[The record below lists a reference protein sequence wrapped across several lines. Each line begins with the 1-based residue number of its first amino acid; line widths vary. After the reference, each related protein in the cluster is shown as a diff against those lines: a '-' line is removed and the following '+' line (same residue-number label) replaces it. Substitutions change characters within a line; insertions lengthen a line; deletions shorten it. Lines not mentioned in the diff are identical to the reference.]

1 MVCRDCAIQ
10 TKHMSVPS
18 AVGLSLPR
26 KDGMDK
32 VHGRTRFTDDLHP
45 PGLLHAALLTS
56 PHSHAAIVSI
66 DTSQAARAPGVRA
79 VVTGADVPIQLG
91 LYLGDKTPL
100 ACGKVRHFGE
110 PVAAVIA
117 DTPHQAEAAATLI
130 EVAFTPLPVVH
141 NVQEALRPG
150 APLIHENMASYAHIP
165 AILPEP
171 GSNVANRTK
180 IRKGDV
186 EAGFASADLT
196 VEQEFSFPPGDH
208 VALEPRAAIAEILA
222 DGTVIIRS
230 STQAPFVVRNLMSIF
245 FHLPPGKIVIVAP
258 LIGGGFG
265 GKAGIQIEGLA
276 YLLSKA
282 VGGKPVRVVNSRE
295 QDIVSSPGHVGLE
308 STVKLGATK
317 DGTLVAMDL
326 LHLFDS
332 GAYADYAVNLSRAGA
347 IACTGPYRVPNVRAD
362 SLCVYTNH
370 PFATAYRGFG
380 HEVIIAIERAL
391 DVLAAKLGMDPVE
404 LRLRNAIRP
413 GDTSP
418 TQSLMDPSTG
428 DLPECIRRAAKMVNW
443 HQGARTELGGSRVRA
458 KGIGCFWKAP
468 AMPTNADAGAV
479 LTFNED
485 GSMNLSSG
493 ILEIGS
499 GTYSCV
505 AQILAERFQDDPR
518 NVHINWEVHTNHS
531 PHDWAT
537 AASRSLFMAGCA
549 ALAAADD
556 AIRQIKRTAAIPL
569 QCAEED
575 LEVAGG
581 RVFVRDDPER
591 GLPLSSVVLGYQY
604 PDGQCAGGQVI
615 GRGNYLPHHLT
626 GIDAE
631 TGAGNPALEWTLGAE
646 AVEVEV
652 DLSDGSFQVLKA
664 VCAMDVG
671 KVINPQLARGNVV
684 GAMAMALGF
693 ATTEGFVFD
702 EHACPLNFQLR
713 DFKVPRFGEEPEYD
727 VSFVETPQTDG
738 PFGARGLGEQ
748 GVLGIPGAVANA
760 ISRAIG
766 RPVDALPIT
775 PERIW
780 RTITGGAE

>member
-1 MVCRDCAIQ
+1 VA
-10 TKHMSVPS
+10 
-18 AVGLSLPR
+18 
-26 KDGMDK
+26 
-32 VHGRTRFTDDLHP
+32 
-45 PGLLHAALLTS
+45 
-56 PHSHAAIVSI
+56 
-66 DTSQAARAPGVRA
+66 
-79 VVTGADVPIQLG
+79 TGADFPIQLG

-117 DTPHQAEAAATLI
+117 DTPHQAEAAASLI
-130 EVAFTPLPVVH
+130 KVVFTPLPVVH
-141 NVQEALRPG
+141 DVREALAPG
-150 APLIHENMASYAHIP
+150 APLIHEKMETYAHIP
-165 AILPEP
+165 AIHPEP

-186 EAGFASADLT
+186 ETGFARADVI
-196 VEQEFSFPPGDH
+196 VEQEFAFPPGDH
-208 VALEPRAAIAEILA
+208 VAMEPRAAIAEILA
-222 DGTVIIRS
+222 DGTVVIRS
-230 STQAPFVVRNLMSIF
+230 STQAPFVVRSLMSIIF
-245 FHLPPGKIVIVAP
+245 NIPPGKIVIVAP
-258 LIGGGFG
+258 PIGGGFG
-265 GKAGIQIEGLA
+265 GKAGIQLEGLA
-276 YLLSKA
+276 YLLSKS
-282 VGGKPVRVVNSRE
+282 VGGKPVRVANSRE
-295 QDIVSSPGHVGLE
+295 QDIVSSPGHIGLE
-308 STVKLGATK
+308 SKVKLGATK

-332 GAYADYAVNLSRAGA
+332 GAYADYAVNVSRAGA

-362 SLCVYTNH
+362 ALCVYTNH

-380 HEVIIAIERAL
+380 HEIIIPIERAM
-391 DVLAAKLGMDPVE
+391 DTLAEKLGMDPVE
-404 LRLRNAIRP
+404 LRLLNAIRP

-418 TQSLMDPSTG
+418 TQSLMDANTG
-428 DLPECIRRAAKMVNW
+428 DLSECIRQAAKMINW
-443 HQGARTELGGSRVRA
+443 DQGAATEGRGGRVRA
-458 KGIGCFWKAP
+458 KGINCFWKAP

-493 ILEIGS
+493 ILEIGA
-499 GTYSCV
+499 GTYSGV
-505 AQILAERFQDDPR
+505 AQILAERFRDDPR
-518 NVHINWEVHTNHS
+518 NVHINWEVHTSHS

-537 AASRSLFMAGCA
+537 AASRSLFMAGRA

-556 AIRQIKRTAAIPL
+556 AIQQIKHIAAAALHCP
-569 QCAEED
+569 EDD

-581 RVFVRDDPER
+581 RVYVRDDPR
-591 GLPLSSVVLGYQY
+591 HGLPLSKVVLGYQY
-604 PDGQCAGGQVI
+604 ADGKCTGGQVI
-615 GRGNYLPHHLT
+615 GRGNYISHGLT

-631 TGAGNPALEWTLGAE
+631 TGEGNPALEWTLGAE

-652 DLSDGSFQVLKA
+652 DLADGSFEVLKA

-702 EHACPLNFQLR
+702 EQACPLNYQLR
-713 DFKVPRFGEEPEYD
+713 DFKIPRFGEEPAYD
-727 VSFVETPQTDG
+727 VSFVETPQSDG

-766 RPVDALPIT
+766 RPIDSLPIT

-780 RTITGGAE
+780 RALGGGGV

>member
-1 MVCRDCAIQ
+1 
-10 TKHMSVPS
+10 MSVLS
-18 AVGLSLPR
+18 VVGSSLPR

-32 VHGRTRFTDDLHP
+32 VHGRTRFTDDFHP

-56 PHSHAAIVSI
+56 SHSHAAIASI
-66 DTSQAARAPGVRA
+66 DTSAAARAPGVRA
-79 VVTGADVPIQLG
+79 VVTGADVPVQLG

-110 PVAAVIA
+110 PVAAVVA
-117 DTPHQAEAAATLI
+117 DTPHQAEAAASLI
-130 EVAFTPLPVVH
+130 KVTYTPLPVVH
-141 NVQEALRPG
+141 GVREALAPG
-150 APLIHENMASYAHIP
+150 APLIHEKMGAYAHIP

-186 EAGFASADLT
+186 EAGFAGADVI

-208 VALEPRAAIAEILA
+208 VAMEPRAAIAEIRA
-222 DGTVIIRS
+222 DGTVVIRS
-230 STQAPFVVRNLMSIF
+230 STQAPFVVRALMSIF
-245 FHLPPGKIVIVAP
+245 FNIPPGKIVIVAP
-258 LIGGGFG
+258 PIGGGFG
-265 GKAGIQIEGLA
+265 GKAGIQLEGLA
-276 YLLSKA
+276 YLLSKS
-282 VGGKPVRVVNSRE
+282 VGGKPVRVANSRE
-295 QDIVSSPGHVGLE
+295 QDIVSSPGHIGLE
-308 STVKLGATK
+308 SKVKLGATK

-332 GAYADYAVNLSRAGA
+332 GVYADYAVNVSRAGA

-380 HEVIIAIERAL
+380 HEIIIAIERAM
-391 DVLAAKLGMDPVE
+391 DTLAEKLGMDPVE
-404 LRLRNAIRP
+404 LRILNAIRP

-428 DLPECIRRAAKMVNW
+428 NLPECIRRAAKMINW
-443 HQGARTELGGSRVRA
+443 DQGASTQGRGGRVRA
-458 KGIGCFWKAP
+458 KGINCFWKAP

-493 ILEIGS
+493 ILEIGA

-505 AQILAERFQDDPR
+505 AQILAERFRDDPR
-518 NVHINWEVHTNHS
+518 NVYINWEVHTSHS

-556 AIRQIKRTAAIPL
+556 AIRQIKRTASAPL
-569 QCAEED
+569 QCPEDD

-581 RVFVRDDPER
+581 RVYVRDDPQH
-591 GLPLSSVVLGYQY
+591 GLPLSKVVLGYQY
-604 PDGQCAGGQVI
+604 ADGKSIGGQVI
-615 GRGNYLPHHLT
+615 GRGNYISRGLT

-631 TGAGNPALEWTLGAE
+631 TGEGNPALEWTLGAE

-652 DLSDGSFQVLKA
+652 DLADGSFEVLKA

-671 KVINPQLARGNVV
+671 KVINPQVARGNVV

-702 EHACPLNFQLR
+702 EQARPLNFQIR
-713 DFKVPRFGEEPEYD
+713 DFKIPRFGEEPEYD
-727 VSFVETPQTDG
+727 VSFVETPQEDG

-766 RPVDALPIT
+766 RPIDSLPIT

-780 RTITGGAE
+780 RALGGGGA